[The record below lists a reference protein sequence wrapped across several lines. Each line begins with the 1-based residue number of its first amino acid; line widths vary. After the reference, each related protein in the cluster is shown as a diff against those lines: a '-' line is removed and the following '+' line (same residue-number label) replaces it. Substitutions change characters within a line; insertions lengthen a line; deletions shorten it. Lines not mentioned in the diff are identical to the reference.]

1 MGTVTSRVERK
12 AGAEIT
18 DEPRLPI
25 ACRCVLKRDLCA
37 APLTGVQHMRIGI
50 VCYPTFGGSG
60 VVATELG
67 MALAEKGH
75 VVHFITYDRPVRLRN
90 HPNVFYHEVRVSDY
104 PLFDYQPYE
113 LVLTSKLVDV
123 AKFEALDLL
132 HVHYAIPHAS
142 AAWMAQKILAS
153 HGVRLPFITTLHGT
167 DITLVGRDPSFEP
180 VITFSM
186 ERSDAVTAVSESL
199 KRDTYLH
206 FPLKREIKVVP
217 NFVCVDQYAHE
228 HDPLLRKRYAP
239 HGELLL
245 VHVSNFR
252 PVKRVED
259 VLGMFQKVRERMPAR
274 LLLIGDGP
282 ERQRLETACR
292 HTGTCDAIEFLGK
305 MTQPEDV
312 VASCDLFVL
321 PSESESFGLAA
332 LEAMACGVPVVST
345 DTGGLP
351 EVNIHGVSGLLSG
364 VGDTDAMADNAC
376 IILKDEAS
384 RARFREGA
392 IEQARRFDLDKVLPL
407 YEALY
412 QHVVAGVKA

>member
-1 MGTVTSRVERK
+1 
-12 AGAEIT
+12 
-18 DEPRLPI
+18 
-25 ACRCVLKRDLCA
+25 
-37 APLTGVQHMRIGI
+37 MRIGI

-67 MALAEKGH
+67 MALANKGH
-75 VVHFITYDRPVRLRN
+75 IIHFITYDRPVRLRA

-123 AKFEALDLL
+123 AKFAGLDLL

-142 AAWMAQKILAS
+142 AAWMAQRILAAQ
-153 HGVRLPFITTLHGT
+153 GVRLPFITTLHGT

-199 KRDTYLH
+199 KRDTYEH
-206 FPLKREIKVVP
+206 FPLKRDIDVIP
-217 NFVCVDQYAHE
+217 NFVCIDQYAHRP
-228 HDPLLRKRYAP
+228 DQALRARYAP
-239 HGELLL
+239 KGEKLL

-252 PVKRVED
+252 PVKRVDD
-259 VLGMFQKVRERMPAR
+259 VLAMFERVMEHMSAR

-282 ERQRLETACR
+282 ERQRLESQCR
-292 HTGTCDAIEFLGK
+292 NARTSEAVQFLGK

-332 LEAMACGVPVVST
+332 LEAMACGVPVVSSN
-345 DTGGLP
+345 TGGLP
-351 EVNIHGVSGLLSG
+351 EVNIHGSSGLTNN
-364 VGDTDAMADNAC
+364 VGDVDAMAANALA
-376 IILKDEAS
+376 ILGDPVEHERYRK
-384 RARFREGA
+384 GA
-392 IEQARRFDLDKVLPL
+392 FEQARKFDLDVVLPR

-412 QHVVAGVKA
+412 EQVLETAKA

>member
-1 MGTVTSRVERK
+1 
-12 AGAEIT
+12 
-18 DEPRLPI
+18 
-25 ACRCVLKRDLCA
+25 
-37 APLTGVQHMRIGI
+37 MRIGI

-75 VVHFITYDRPVRLRN
+75 IIHFITYDRPVRLRD

-123 AKFEALDLL
+123 AKFAGLDVL

-142 AAWMAQKILAS
+142 AAWMAQRILAAE
-153 HGVRLPFITTLHGT
+153 GLRLPFVTTLHGT

-199 KRDTYLH
+199 KRDTYTH
-206 FPLKREIKVVP
+206 FPLKREVQVIP
-217 NFVCVDQYAHE
+217 NFVCVDQYDHAP
-228 HDPLLRKRYAP
+228 DRTLRARYAP
-239 HGELLL
+239 NGERLV

-252 PVKRVED
+252 PVKRVQD
-259 VLGMFQKVRERMPAR
+259 VVAMFKSLNQRIPAR

-282 ERQRLETACR
+282 ERQRIETLCR
-292 HTGTCDAIEFLGK
+292 QSGGCDNILFLGK
-305 MTQPEDV
+305 MTRPEEV
-312 VASCDLFVL
+312 MASCDLFAL
-321 PSESESFGLAA
+321 TSDSESFGLAA

-364 VGDTDAMADNAC
+364 VGDTEAMAANAFA
-376 IILKDEAS
+376 ILGEES
-384 RARFREGA
+384 TYQRYREGA
-392 IEQARRFDLDKVLPL
+392 LEQARRFDLDIVLPRYERL
-407 YEALY
+407 YES
-412 QHVVAGVKA
+412 VVATVKA

>member
-1 MGTVTSRVERK
+1 
-12 AGAEIT
+12 
-18 DEPRLPI
+18 
-25 ACRCVLKRDLCA
+25 
-37 APLTGVQHMRIGI
+37 MRIGI

-67 MALAEKGH
+67 MALADKGH
-75 VVHFITYDRPVRLRN
+75 IIHFITYDRPVRLRD

-123 AKFEALDLL
+123 AKFAGLDVL

-142 AAWMAQKILAS
+142 AAWMAQRILAAE
-153 HGVRLPFITTLHGT
+153 GLRLPFVTTLHGT

-199 KRDTYLH
+199 KRDTYTH
-206 FPLKREIKVVP
+206 FPLKREVQVIP
-217 NFVCVDQYAHE
+217 NFVCVDQYE
-228 HDPLLRKRYAP
+228 HTPDPTLRARYAP
-239 HGELLL
+239 NGERLV

-252 PVKRVED
+252 PVKRVQD
-259 VLGMFQKVRERMPAR
+259 VVGMFKLLNQRIPSR

-282 ERQRLETACR
+282 ERQRIETICR
-292 HTGTCDAIEFLGK
+292 QSSGCDAIMFLGK
-305 MTQPEDV
+305 MTRPEEV
-312 VASCDLFVL
+312 MASCDLFAL
-321 PSESESFGLAA
+321 TSDSESFGLAA

-351 EVNIHGVSGLLSG
+351 EVNIHGVSGLLSA
-364 VGDTDAMADNAC
+364 VGDTEAMAANAFS
-376 IILKDEAS
+376 ILGDGVTHQ
-384 RARFREGA
+384 RYREGA
-392 IEQARRFDLDKVLPL
+392 LEQARRFDLQLVLPRYERL
-407 YEALY
+407 YES
-412 QHVVAGVKA
+412 VVATVKA

>member
-1 MGTVTSRVERK
+1 MK
-12 AGAEIT
+12 
-18 DEPRLPI
+18 
-25 ACRCVLKRDLCA
+25 
-37 APLTGVQHMRIGI
+37 IGI

-67 MALAEKGH
+67 MALAAKGH

-123 AKFEALDLL
+123 AQFEGLDLL

-142 AAWMAQKILAS
+142 AAWMAQKILGS
-153 HGVRLPFITTLHGT
+153 KGINLPFITTLHGT

-186 ERSDAVTAVSESL
+186 EHSDAVTAVSESL
-199 KRDTYLH
+199 KKDTYEH
-206 FPLKREIKVVP
+206 FPLQREVQVIP
-217 NFVCVDQYAHE
+217 NFVCMQQYDRE
-228 HDPLLRKRYAP
+228 PDPKLRARYAP
-239 HGELLL
+239 NGEKLL

-252 PVKRVED
+252 PVKRVDD
-259 VLGMFQKVRERMPAR
+259 VIGMFRILREQMPVR
-274 LLLIGDGP
+274 LLMIGDGP
-282 ERQRLETACR
+282 ERQRIEAQCR
-292 HTGTCDAIEFLGK
+292 HSAACSGGAIQFLGK
-305 MTQPEDV
+305 MTSPENIV
-312 VASCDLFVL
+312 SSCDLFVL

-351 EVNIHGVSGLLSG
+351 EVNIHGVSGLLNP
-364 VGDTDAMADNAC
+364 VGDVEAMAGNAR
-376 IILKDEAS
+376 IILEDEVS
-384 RARFREGA
+384 QARFREGA
-392 IEQARRFDLDKVLPL
+392 IEQASRYDLKIVLPR

-412 QHVVAGVKA
+412 EQVVAQVNV

>member
-1 MGTVTSRVERK
+1 
-12 AGAEIT
+12 
-18 DEPRLPI
+18 
-25 ACRCVLKRDLCA
+25 
-37 APLTGVQHMRIGI
+37 MRIGI

-67 MALAEKGH
+67 MALADKGH
-75 VVHFITYDRPVRLRN
+75 IIHFITYDRPVRLRD

-123 AKFEALDLL
+123 AKFAGLDVL

-142 AAWMAQKILAS
+142 AAWMAQRILAAE
-153 HGVRLPFITTLHGT
+153 GLRLPFVTTLHGT

-199 KRDTYLH
+199 KRDTYTH
-206 FPLKREIKVVP
+206 FPLKREVQVIP
-217 NFVCVDQYAHE
+217 NFVCVDQYSHVP
-228 HDPLLRKRYAP
+228 DTSLRARYAP
-239 HGELLL
+239 NGERLV

-252 PVKRVED
+252 PVKRVQD
-259 VLGMFQKVRERMPAR
+259 VVGMFKLLNQRIPAR

-282 ERQRLETACR
+282 ERQRIETICR
-292 HTGTCDAIEFLGK
+292 QSSGCDSIQFLGK
-305 MTQPEDV
+305 MTRPEEV
-312 VASCDLFVL
+312 MASCDLFAL
-321 PSESESFGLAA
+321 TSDSESFGLAA

-351 EVNIHGVSGLLSG
+351 EVNIHGVSGLLSA
-364 VGDTDAMADNAC
+364 VGDTEAMAANAHS
-376 IILKDEAS
+376 ILSDEITHQ
-384 RARFREGA
+384 RYREGA
-392 IEQARRFDLDKVLPL
+392 LEQARRFDLQIVLPRYERL
-407 YEALY
+407 YES
-412 QHVVAGVKA
+412 VVATVKA

>member
-1 MGTVTSRVERK
+1 
-12 AGAEIT
+12 
-18 DEPRLPI
+18 
-25 ACRCVLKRDLCA
+25 
-37 APLTGVQHMRIGI
+37 MRIGI

-75 VVHFITYDRPVRLRN
+75 IVHFITYDRPVRLRD

-123 AKFEALDLL
+123 ARYEGLDLM

-142 AAWMAQKILAS
+142 AAWMAQRILAS
-153 HGVRLPFITTLHGT
+153 YGKFVPFITTLHGT

-186 ERSDAVTAVSESL
+186 ERSNAVTAVSESL
-199 KRDTYLH
+199 KRDTYAH
-206 FPLKREIKVVP
+206 FPLKREIRVIP
-217 NFVCVDQYAHE
+217 NFVCMDTYRHSP
-228 HDPLLRKRYAP
+228 DPALRARYAP
-239 HGELLL
+239 NDEALL

-252 PVKRVED
+252 AVKRVED
-259 VLGMFQKVRERMPAR
+259 VVSMFKLLRKKLPAR

-282 ERQRLETACR
+282 ERQRIENLCR
-292 HTGTCDAIEFLGK
+292 HDSACESVHFLGK
-305 MTQPEDV
+305 MTRPEEV

-321 PSESESFGLAA
+321 TSETESFGLAA
-332 LEAMACGVPVVST
+332 LEAMACGVPVVCNK
-345 DTGGLP
+345 TGGLP
-351 EVNIHGVSGLLSG
+351 EVVVHGRSGLMSE
-364 VGDTDAMADNAC
+364 VGDVETMAANALT
-376 IILKDEAS
+376 ILRDGES
-384 RARFREGA
+384 RARFRAGA
-392 IEQARRFDLDKVLPL
+392 LEQAANFDLDKVLPL

-412 QHVVAGVKA
+412 EEVVAEVKA